1 MNMHLL
7 SVATVLA
14 ASVLLAGCNSPA
26 PPGSATAPP
35 GASAPP
41 TAKKGLWEYAGKVN
55 VAIEGKPVAAMPRQW
70 QLCLKADGEPPM
82 IKPEGQAVTKCTAP
96 AAKPTATG
104 YLATMSCVTTDDGSD
119 HALSESLDVT
129 TGKDGR
135 TITLAG
141 NIRTTLSDD
150 ATRPQPMTM
159 QITASG
165 HWAGDC
171 R

>member
-1 MNMHLL
+1 MHMRLL

-14 ASVLLAGCNSPA
+14 TTVLLAACNSPA
-26 PPGSATAPP
+26 PPAL
-35 GASAPP
+35 
-41 TAKKGLWEYAGKVN
+41 AKKGLWEYAGKVN
-55 VAIEGKPVAAMPRQW
+55 VVIEGKPVATMPRQW

-82 IKPEGQAVTKCTAP
+82 IKPEGQAVTKCTVPVTKAT
-96 AAKPTATG
+96 AKG
-104 YLATMSCVTTDDGSD
+104 YRATMSCVTADDGND
-119 HALSESLDVT
+119 HPLSESLDVA

-135 TITLAG
+135 TVTLG
-141 NIRTTLSDD
+141 GIIRTTLSDD